1 MTVII
6 ILIIVL
12 SFLTLRMSK
21 ITSQANTYNVLDF
34 GFFIAVLI
42 CVYTIFPSISYLI
55 FKDDL
60 ILLGSRVYNL
70 QPTDNEVAY
79 LLLISISL
87 VFGIFISYKLTPS
100 NYNFDYKN
108 ITIIPNKVFKNSIWV
123 LIISSILVNLI
134 KYKYGL
140 FNPGSYNEVYTSNWK
155 MPIIIRQFF
164 LVFSEAQTFTK
175 IILLI
180 YFLQK
185 RNIKTIVLFF
195 LVFLLISFDPSKARA
210 GLFINLLLLLS
221 TYQLFISK
229 FSKRKTL
236 MLAIFGLFAFTLLGV
251 FRSQNSE
258 GILPSTFL
266 LVGEFNNIW
275 ANAIHISQLKLDE
288 SFLIPISV
296 RLNEFIAF
304 IPSQLLPFEKLSV
317 SNWYMETFYPKS
329 FEHGNG
335 LGFGIIAQS
344 ISDGG
349 IFFGVLRGFILGKL
363 FLFLKKSVLFS
374 NKWWVFPVYI
384 VFFLGLYSSVRTSS
398 LGTFTTPVIK
408 LLFFILLL
416 KLSFKP
422 KQL

>member
-1 MTVII
+1 MTFIV
-6 ILIIVL
+6 ILIMVL
-12 SFLTLRMSK
+12 SFLTFRMSK
-21 ITSQANTYNVLDF
+21 ITSQHNTYNILDY
-34 GFFIAVLI
+34 GFFISVI
-42 CVYTIFPSISYLI
+42 ISIYTIFPSISYLI

-60 ILLGSRVYNL
+60 IFLGSRVNNL
-70 QPTDNEVAY
+70 QPTDNEVIY

-100 NYNFDYKN
+100 NYNFDYEN
-108 ITIIPNKVFKNSIWV
+108 ITIIPNKVVKNSIWI

-140 FNPGSYNEVYTSNWK
+140 FNPGSYNEVYTNNWK
-155 MPIIIRQFF
+155 MPVIIRQFF

-185 RNIKTIVLFF
+185 RNIKIIVLFF
-195 LVFLLISFDPSKARA
+195 LGFLLISFDPGKARA
-210 GLFINLLLLLS
+210 GLFINLLLLFS

-229 FSKRKTL
+229 FSKRKIL
-236 MLAIFGLFAFTLLGV
+236 MLAIFGLFAFILLGV
-251 FRSQNSE
+251 FRSQNSG

-288 SFLIPISV
+288 SFLIPITV

-317 SNWYMETFYPKS
+317 SNWYMDTFYPKS
-329 FEHGNG
+329 FEQGNG

-349 IFFGVLRGFILGKL
+349 IFFGVLRGFVLGKF
-363 FLFLKKSVLFS
+363 FLFFKKSVLSS

-384 VFFLGLYSSVRTSS
+384 VFFLDLYTSVRTSS
-398 LGTFTTPVIK
+398 FGTFTTPVIK
-408 LLFFILLL
+408 LLLFIFLL
-416 KLSFKP
+416 KISFKP

>member
-1 MTVII
+1 MIYII
-6 ILIIVL
+6 ILIISL
-12 SFLTLRMSK
+12 SFLTFRMSK
-21 ITSQANTYNVLDF
+21 ITSENNTYNILDF
-34 GFFIAVLI
+34 GFFISVII
-42 CVYTIFPSISYLI
+42 CIYTIFPSISYLI

-60 ILLGSRVYNL
+60 ILLGSRVVNL
-70 QPTDNEVAY
+70 QPTENEVIY

-87 VFGIFISYKLTPS
+87 VFGIFISYKLTPL
-100 NYNFDYKN
+100 NYNFDHKN
-108 ITIIPNKVFKNSIWV
+108 ITIIPNNVVKNSIWL

-140 FNPGSYNEVYTSNWK
+140 FNLGSYNEVYTSNWK
-155 MPIIIRQFF
+155 MPTIIRQFF

-195 LVFLLISFDPSKARA
+195 LVFLCISFDPGKARA
-210 GLFINLLLLLS
+210 GLFINFLLLFS

-236 MLAIFGLFAFTLLGV
+236 MLAIFGLFAFTLLGIY
-251 FRSQNSE
+251 RSQNSE

-275 ANAIHISQLKLDE
+275 ANAIHINQLKLDE
-288 SFLIPISV
+288 SFLIPITV

-317 SNWYMETFYPKS
+317 SNWYMDTFYPKS
-329 FEHGNG
+329 FEQGNG
-335 LGFGIIAQS
+335 LGFGIVAQS

-349 IFFGVLRGFILGKL
+349 IFFGFLRGFILGKL

-398 LGTFTTPVIK
+398 FGTFTTPVIK

-416 KLSFKP
+416 KISFKP
-422 KQL
+422 K